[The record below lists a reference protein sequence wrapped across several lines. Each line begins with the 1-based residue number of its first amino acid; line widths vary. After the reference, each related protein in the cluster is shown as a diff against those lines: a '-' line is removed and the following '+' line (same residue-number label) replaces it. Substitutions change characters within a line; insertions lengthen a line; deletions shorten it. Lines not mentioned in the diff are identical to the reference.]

1 MRLILN
7 TYLIKE
13 MQAVS
18 FSIRLRISSKR
29 DNAYLFGRGFTLGG
43 SLYLDGYLF
52 CRVLF
57 SLLSSSDKKRSGG
70 L

>member
-29 DNAYLFGRGFTLGG
+29 DNAYLFGRGITLGG
-43 SLYLDGYLF
+43 SLYLDGFLF
-52 CRVLF
+52 VGVLF

>member
-29 DNAYLFGRGFTLGG
+29 DNAYLFWRGFSLGS
-43 SLYLDGYLF
+43 SLYLDGFLF
-52 CRVLF
+52 CRGSILPFVF
-57 SLLSSSDKKRSGG
+57 V
-70 L
+70 